1 MIILFRDKYKK
12 KEKKMKK
19 NEILRENLDPIR
31 DDDNKITENIIRP
44 ALLKTPLK
52 SWVKLHPI
60 TAVIDVYENV
70 VKVIIDINK
79 VGEWDRIFNDLMK
92 TEKVLKS
99 LKYKGIPVFSKVYAV
114 REFSISGKRLLI
126 TLGYLNPDL
135 SNVD

>member
-1 MIILFRDKYKK
+1 
-12 KEKKMKK
+12 MKK

-99 LKYKGIPVFSKVYAV
+99 LKHKGIPVFSKVYAV